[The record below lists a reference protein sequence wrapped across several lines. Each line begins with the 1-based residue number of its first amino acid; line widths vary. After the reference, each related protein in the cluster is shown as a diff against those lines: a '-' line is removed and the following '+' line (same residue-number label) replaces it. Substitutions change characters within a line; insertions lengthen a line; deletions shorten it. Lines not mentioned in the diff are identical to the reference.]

1 MKTSDQLISVVVP
14 LQNEADILPSFLDE
28 AIGVLSANFDQF
40 ELLLVDNG
48 SNDGTDLLM
57 AGLLE
62 KWKGIRYL
70 RLSRRFD
77 TQTALTAGLDVAIGD
92 ICVTLSAESDP
103 IQLVPQLVELCTKTK
118 ALVVGQ
124 CRTPSGGVTSRLVG
138 WFFHACCAKLIGVKF
153 PRHSTFLAALPR
165 AAIHQMAK
173 VRDKF
178 RFLTTLHSHLGMP
191 YSLFPYDAKKA
202 PRRGVFGQAWTSL
215 NASIDL
221 VVANSIHPLRLVTIG
236 SLMLSSANLAYM
248 GYIVAIFFFKP
259 HPAEGWVTASSQNAM
274 NFFLLFLTLSVLSE
288 YLGRLLMES
297 KERPSYFIV
306 EERTSSEKIAGETR
320 LNTLSEARVDR

>member
-14 LQNEADILPSFLDE
+14 IHNEAALLPAFLQE
-28 AIGVLSANFDQF
+28 ATEVLGTHYDQF

-48 SNDGTDLLM
+48 SDDGTDVQM
-57 AGLLE
+57 AVLLE

-92 ICVTLSAESDP
+92 ICVTLMPETDP
-103 IQLVPQLVELCTKTK
+103 VALVPQLVESCAKSK

-124 CRTPSGGVTSRLVG
+124 CRTPSGGFTARAIG
-138 WFFHACCAKLIGVKF
+138 WAFHMVCAKLLGIHY

-165 AAIHQMAK
+165 TAISQMAK

-191 YSLFPYDAKKA
+191 YSLFPYDAKRA
-202 PRRGVFGQAWTSL
+202 PRRGVLSQAWASI
-215 NASIDL
+215 NASLDM
-221 VVANSIHPLRLVTIG
+221 VVTNSIHPLRLVTIG
-236 SLMLSSANLAYM
+236 SLMLSFANLAYM

-259 HPAEGWVTASSQNAM
+259 NPAEGWVTASSQNAM

-297 KERPSYFIV
+297 KDRPSYFIV
-306 EERTSSEKIAGETR
+306 EERNSAERVAGESR
-320 LNTLSEARVDR
+320 LNTLSEARVAR